1 MAVDILVG
9 RMNFVGLPRS
19 GKSSTLRRLIG
30 EILNIITANMKEE
43 QPSTGVAERKQ
54 LFIQSISK
62 SIEFISLGEWSR
74 KDLVGETGIL
84 NEVIY
89 HYTKGMLL

>member
-1 MAVDILVG
+1 
-9 RMNFVGLPRS
+9 MNFVGLPRS

-30 EILNIITANMKEE
+30 EILNIITANMKME

-54 LFIQSISK
+54 LFIQRISK
-62 SIEFISLGEWSR
+62 SIEFISLGGWSR

-89 HYTKGMLL
+89 HYTKGMLK

>member
-1 MAVDILVG
+1 
-9 RMNFVGLPRS
+9 MNFVGLPRS
-19 GKSSTLRRLIG
+19 GKSSTLLRLIG
-30 EILNIITANMKEE
+30 EILNIITANMKVD

-89 HYTKGMLL
+89 QYTKGMLQ

>member
-1 MAVDILVG
+1 
-9 RMNFVGLPRS
+9 MNFVGLPRS
-19 GKSSTLRRLIG
+19 GKSSTLLRLIG
-30 EILNIITANMKEE
+30 EILNIIAANMKVD

-62 SIEFISLGEWSR
+62 SIEFISLGAWSR

-89 HYTKGMLL
+89 QYTKGMLQ

>member
-1 MAVDILVG
+1 
-9 RMNFVGLPRS
+9 MNFVGLPRS

-30 EILNIITANMKEE
+30 EILNIITANMKVE

-54 LFIQSISK
+54 LFIESISK

-89 HYTKGMLL
+89 QYTKGMLQ

>member
-1 MAVDILVG
+1 
-9 RMNFVGLPRS
+9 MNFVGLPRS

-30 EILNIITANMKEE
+30 EILNIITANMNME

-54 LFIQSISK
+54 LFIQRISK
-62 SIEFISLGEWSR
+62 SIEFISLGGWSR

-84 NEVIY
+84 NEIIY
-89 HYTKGMLL
+89 HYTKGMFKK

>member
-1 MAVDILVG
+1 
-9 RMNFVGLPRS
+9 MNFVGLPRS

-30 EILNIITANMKEE
+30 EILNIITANMKVE

-62 SIEFISLGEWSR
+62 SFGFISLGEWSK

-89 HYTKGMLL
+89 HYTKGMLK